1 MELSWLSEIGSSLN
15 KDKAFNFIPT
25 KDQWIFSSA
34 YGGCLTYSRISAS
47 TEDSTSDPQIV
58 TVR

>member
-1 MELSWLSEIGSSLN
+1 VAEIRSSLN

-34 YGGCLTYSRISAS
+34 YGGWLTFSKISAS
-47 TEDSTSDPQIV
+47 TEDGTSDPQIV